1 MTRPN
6 ILLIV
11 ADHFTAEAANE
22 PQVRTPNLDRL
33 AAEGLRF
40 ERAYTPVSVC
50 CPARA
55 MLLTGAYP
63 WHNGVYTQVHVPQ
76 ALSRDLKPDAVT
88 YPERLRAAGYRLG
101 YLGKWHASHLR
112 GPLEFGF
119 HVCGAL
125 SSTTP
130 PYMQRY
136 DLPADE
142 LYGPYQERF
151 ETKRSGERFVTWP
164 GSSPFLMWACDDRPS
179 EATYTHFL
187 AERARRMLE
196 SFTEAGGPWHLEVHF
211 PEPHDPYTP
220 LREFLE
226 HYPADEASL
235 PASYYEETFA
245 NKPRLLER
253 EASLW
258 SELGESDFLEGRR
271 HFHAYCEQVDHYV
284 GRILDALAKIGEG
297 DNTLVIFTSD
307 HGDMAGAH
315 RLFIKGWMP
324 YEEAHR
330 IPLIARW
337 PSVIAAGKRTDALV
351 QLHDLSHTF
360 CTVTGAEALP
370 HANGLEL
377 TPLFQN
383 PDLTLR
389 EHLLSVYYGAEFLY
403 TQRILIGRRTKYVFN
418 GFDWDEFY
426 DLGRDPSEL
435 HNVVDQ
441 DNYQDEVARCR
452 AALWETMASFGD
464 PYAAP
469 NRYGAARYLPR
480 PC

>member
-1 MTRPN
+1 MTQPN
-6 ILLIV
+6 ILLVV
-11 ADHFTAEAANE
+11 ADHFTAEAANG

-40 ERAYTPVSVC
+40 GRAYTPVSVC

-76 ALSRDLKPDAVT
+76 ALSRDLLPDAMT

-119 HVCGAL
+119 HAYAAPA
-125 SSTTP
+125 TTAP
-130 PYMQRY
+130 PYMRVY

-142 LYGPYQERF
+142 LYGSYRERF
-151 ETKRSGERFVTWP
+151 ETKRSSERFVTWP
-164 GSSPFLMWACDDRPS
+164 GSDPFLMWACDDGPP

-187 AERARRMLE
+187 AERACRTLGE
-196 SFTEAGGPWHLEVHF
+196 FADAGSPWHLEVHF

-226 HYPADEASL
+226 RYPADEVAL
-235 PASYYEETFA
+235 PSSYYGETFV

-258 SELGESDFLEGRR
+258 SGLSERDFLEGRR

-284 GRILDALAKIGEG
+284 GRILDALAETGQA
-297 DNTLVIFTSD
+297 DDTLVVFTSD

-324 YEEAHR
+324 YEETHR
-330 IPLIARW
+330 VPLIARW
-337 PSVIAAGKRTDALV
+337 PGVIPAGGRTDALV
-351 QLHDLSHTF
+351 QLHDLAHTF
-360 CTVTGAEALP
+360 CAAAGAEAFP
-370 HANGLEL
+370 HADGLEL
-377 TPLFQN
+377 TPLFRN

-403 TQRILIGRRTKYVFN
+403 TQRILIGERTKYIFN

-426 DLGRDPSEL
+426 DLERDPSEL
-435 HNVVDQ
+435 HNVVD
-441 DNYQDEVARCR
+441 DADYQAEVARSR
-452 AALWETMASFGD
+452 TALWETMTTLGD

-469 NRYGAARYLPR
+469 NRYGAARYLER
-480 PC
+480 P